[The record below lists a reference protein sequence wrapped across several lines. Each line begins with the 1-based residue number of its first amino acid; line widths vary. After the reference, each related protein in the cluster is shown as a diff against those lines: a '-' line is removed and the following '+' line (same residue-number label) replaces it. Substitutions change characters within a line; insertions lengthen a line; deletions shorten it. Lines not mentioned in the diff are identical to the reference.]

1 MSKVFH
7 VYCDGFT
14 GVFTNIAETQS
25 YINLLRTKG
34 CVGKEIAV
42 NVGHGSKEAALYDRK
57 RERREILK
65 AA

>member
-1 MSKVFH
+1 MTKVFH

-14 GVFTNIAETQS
+14 GVFTSIADTQA

-42 NVGHGSKEAALYDRK
+42 NVGHGTKESALYDRK

>member
-1 MSKVFH
+1 MTKIYH
-7 VYCDGFT
+7 VYCDGFSSA
-14 GVFTNIAETQS
+14 FTTLAETQA

-42 NVGHGSKEAALYDRK
+42 NVGHGTKEAALYDRK